1 MTRKLITI
9 LGKAQKGG
17 DYREAN
23 YLLDDQTYR
32 ISYFGLALDQHL
44 QSDHLIILGTE
55 GSMWDNLAQR
65 LGIDADLAL
74 LDAVEQ
80 DNVTPAILAPLA
92 QAARE
97 KLGKPVTCDL
107 IPYGR
112 SEAEQINT
120 ISQILSYYHPGDCA
134 ILDVTHGLRHLPML
148 IQQIANLLPTLRGTS
163 IEGIYYGALDLTRDG
178 TTPVLRMDGLQHISA
193 WQNALAA
200 YDYSGNSASLVP
212 ILKEIGIS
220 DTTTHLLKQASFFE
234 QTHNLEQYRHKIR
247 DFLVAI
253 RKMTDNPLLEF
264 IRPTLE
270 KRLKFDNQELD
281 WQHHFHIAKQA
292 LENHDYVRAALYG
305 YEAIWER
312 ILEHK
317 NSYND
322 SYTVRKKIVEKYV
335 ASIKGKSEKEKED
348 RFKLNNSQ
356 NYIALYN
363 KYENLRKLRNAL
375 AHGDD
380 DVGNDKGIYNFI
392 GNSNQRKDI
401 DEYLNSEDKLR
412 RELADCLDKLKTL
425 TL

>member
-1 MTRKLITI
+1 MTRKLITL

-112 SEAEQINT
+112 SEAEQIDT

-200 YDYSGNSASLVP
+200 YDYSGNSAALVP
-212 ILKEIGIS
+212 ILKTIGIS
-220 DTTTHLLKQASFFE
+220 DTTTRLLAQASFAE
-234 QTHNLEQYRHKIR
+234 QTHNLRQYREKIQQ
-247 DFLVAI
+247 FLAALKKEPPI
-253 RKMTDNPLLEF
+253 PLLGL
-264 IRPTLE
+264 IQPTLNE
-270 KRLKFDNQELD
+270 RLKLD
-281 WQHHFHIAKQA
+281 QKQSDWEHRFHLATQA
-292 LENHDYVRAALYG
+292 LHNGDYLRAALYG
-305 YEAIWER
+305 YEAIFEL
-312 ILEHK
+312 ILDDNHLQHNDDYETRK
-317 NSYND
+317 NAVLRYIQS
-322 SYTVRKKIVEKYV
+322 RK
-335 ASIKGKSEKEKED
+335 ADWRDTKSGS
-348 RFKLNNSQ
+348 RHSHT
-356 NYIALYN
+356 LYD
-363 KYENLRKLRNAL
+363 KYEKLRQIRNAL
-375 AHGDD
+375 THGER
-380 DVGNDKGIYNFI
+380 GN
-392 GNSNQRKDI
+392 
-401 DEYLNSEDKLR
+401 EYITATLNNEDKLR

>member
-112 SEAEQINT
+112 SEAEQIDT

-200 YDYSGNSASLVP
+200 YDYSGNSAALVP
-212 ILKEIGIS
+212 ILKTIGIS
-220 DTTTHLLKQASFFE
+220 DTTTRLLAQASFAE
-234 QTHNLEQYRHKIR
+234 QTHNLRQYREKIQQ
-247 DFLVAI
+247 FLAALKKEPPI
-253 RKMTDNPLLEF
+253 PLLGL
-264 IRPTLE
+264 IRPTLNE
-270 KRLKFDNQELD
+270 RLKLD
-281 WQHHFHIAKQA
+281 QKQSDWEHRFHLATQA
-292 LENHDYVRAALYG
+292 LHNGDYLRTALYG
-305 YEAIWER
+305 YEAISAR
-312 ILEHK
+312 ILDHLRFYSDDFDARK
-317 NSYND
+317 NA
-322 SYTVRKKIVEKYV
+322 VK
-335 ASIKGKSEKEKED
+335 
-348 RFKLNNSQ
+348 
-356 NYIALYN
+356 NYIQSRKDDRRDTKNGSRHSHTLYD
-363 KYENLRKLRNAL
+363 KYKKLQHIRNAL
-375 AHGDD
+375 THGD
-380 DVGNDKGIYNFI
+380 KGE
-392 GNSNQRKDI
+392 
-401 DEYLNSEDKLR
+401 EYITATLNNEDKLR

>member
-112 SEAEQINT
+112 SEAEQIDT

-163 IEGIYYGALDLTRDG
+163 IEGIYYGALDLTRDDA
-178 TTPVLRMDGLQHISA
+178 TPVLRMNGLQHISA

-200 YDYSGNSASLVP
+200 YDYSGNSAALVP
-212 ILKEIGIS
+212 ILNTIGIS
-220 DTTTHLLKQASFFE
+220 DATTRLLAQASFAE
-234 QTHNLEQYRHKIR
+234 QTHNLRQYREKIQQ
-247 DFLVAI
+247 FLAAL
-253 RKMTDNPLLEF
+253 KKEPPTPLLGL
-264 IRPTLE
+264 IQPTLHE
-270 KRLKFDNQELD
+270 RLKLD
-281 WQHHFHIAKQA
+281 PKQRDWEHRFHLATQA
-292 LENHDYVRAALYG
+292 LHNGDYLRAALYG
-305 YEAIWER
+305 YEAIFER
-312 ILEHK
+312 ILDDNHLQHNDDYETRK
-317 NSYND
+317 NAVLRYIQS
-322 SYTVRKKIVEKYV
+322 RKADWRDTKNGSQHSHTLYDKYQ
-335 ASIKGKSEKEKED
+335 
-348 RFKLNNSQ
+348 KLQ
-356 NYIALYN
+356 HI
-363 KYENLRKLRNAL
+363 RNAL
-375 AHGDD
+375 THGER
-380 DVGNDKGIYNFI
+380 GNDYITAT
-392 GNSNQRKDI
+392 
-401 DEYLNSEDKLR
+401 LNNEDKLR
-412 RELADCLDKLKTL
+412 RELEDCLDKLKTL